1 MTLFEVLRD
10 ETREN
15 PKKLNTA
22 AIAKT
27 KGRGLCLDLV
37 QQHAERVIKAKWII
51 VNRTS

>member
-37 QQHAERVIKAKWII
+37 QQRRESYQGEMDYSL
-51 VNRTS
+51 T